1 MPLGLNMQINLVL
14 YSLLGGLITGFLF
27 DIYRGIR
34 GISSIKILTII
45 EDILFCILIAL
56 VVFTFLLYT
65 NYAFL
70 TPYVY
75 ILIVSALILY
85 FRFISKYV
93 FSGEVVIARSIYRL
107 IRIILKNIL
116 YPLKIIMYKIIDKKK
131 KKKITWIIVI

>member
-75 ILIVSALILY
+75 ILIIIALILY
-85 FRFISKYV
+85 FRFVSKYV

-107 IRIILKNIL
+107 VRIILKNIL
-116 YPLKIIMYKIIDKKK
+116 YPLKIIIYKIIDKKK
-131 KKKITWIIVI
+131 

>member
-1 MPLGLNMQINLVL
+1 MPLGLNMQINLVM
-14 YSLLGGLITGFLF
+14 YSLLAGLITGFLF

-34 GISSIKILTII
+34 GINSIKILIII

-75 ILIVSALILY
+75 ILIIIALIIY
-85 FRFISKYV
+85 FRFISKYIFLSEMV
-93 FSGEVVIARSIYRL
+93 MARSIYRL

-116 YPLKIIMYKIIDKKK
+116 YPLKIIEYKIIDKKK
-131 KKKITWIIVI
+131 

>member
-1 MPLGLNMQINLVL
+1 MPLGLNMQINLVI
-14 YSLLGGLITGFLF
+14 YSLLGGLIAGVLF

-34 GISSIKILTII
+34 GLNSIKILTII

-75 ILIVSALILY
+75 IFIIIAILLY
-85 FRFISKYV
+85 VKFISKY
-93 FSGEVVIARSIYRL
+93 FYASEMEISRL
-107 IRIILKNIL
+107 FYKTIRILLKNIW
-116 YPLKIIMYKIIDKKK
+116 YPLKIIAYKITDWTK
-131 KKKITWIIVI
+131 

>member
-34 GISSIKILTII
+34 GINSIKILTII

-75 ILIVSALILY
+75 ILIISALILY

-116 YPLKIIMYKIIDKKK
+116 YPLKIIIYKITDKKK
-131 KKKITWIIVI
+131 